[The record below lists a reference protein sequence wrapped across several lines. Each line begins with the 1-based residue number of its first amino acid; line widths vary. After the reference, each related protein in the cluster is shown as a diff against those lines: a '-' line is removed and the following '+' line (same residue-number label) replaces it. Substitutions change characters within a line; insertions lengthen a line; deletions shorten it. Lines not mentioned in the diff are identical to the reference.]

1 MSAQESVFN
10 TPYRAF
16 LFDMDGTVLNSIAAA
31 ERIWA
36 TWALR
41 HGVDVDTF
49 LPTIHGVR
57 AIDTINRLALPGVDA
72 EAEAAF
78 ITEAEIEDVEGIIE
92 VPGAANFLKSLP
104 VNQWAIVT
112 SAPKALALRRMAAA
126 GIPQPL
132 VMVTA
137 EDVSAGKPDPA
148 GYRLAAK
155 RLGVEPADCLI
166 FEDATVG
173 ILAAEAAGAG
183 LIVVTATHD
192 HPLQTPHATLA
203 RYTSVTAVVDPDG
216 PIRLHAPTLGLCC
229 FSKPRESTANCG
241 RNKPRIRRRIAP
253 VTALLRSECGR
264 SAGSASPRPATGQR
278 RNERPVPSPLQ

>member
-36 TWALR
+36 AWALR
-41 HGVDVDTF
+41 HGVDVDSF

-92 VPGAANFLKSLP
+92 VPGAADFLKSLP
-104 VNQWAIVT
+104 ANQWAIVT

-126 GIPQPL
+126 GIAQPL

-137 EDVSAGKPDPA
+137 EDVSAGKPNPA

-155 RLGVEPADCLI
+155 RLGVESADCLI

-203 RYTSVTAVVDPDG
+203 SYESVVAHVDPDG
-216 PIRLHAPTLGLCC
+216 DIRLQ
-229 FSKPRESTANCG
+229 K
-241 RNKPRIRRRIAP
+241 I
-253 VTALLRSECGR
+253 
-264 SAGSASPRPATGQR
+264 
-278 RNERPVPSPLQ
+278 

>member
-36 TWALR
+36 AWALR
-41 HGVDVDTF
+41 HGVDVDSF
-49 LPTIHGVR
+49 LPSIHGVR
-57 AIDTINRLALPGVDA
+57 AIDTINRLSLPGVDA

-104 VNQWAIVT
+104 ANQWAIVT

-192 HPLQTPHATLA
+192 HPLQTPHATLPS
-203 RYTSVTAVVDPDG
+203 YESVVAHVDHDDQ
-216 PIRLHAPTLGLCC
+216 IRLHT
-229 FSKPRESTANCG
+229 
-241 RNKPRIRRRIAP
+241 I
-253 VTALLRSECGR
+253 
-264 SAGSASPRPATGQR
+264 
-278 RNERPVPSPLQ
+278 

>member
-1 MSAQESVFN
+1 LSAQESVFN

-36 TWALR
+36 AWALR
-41 HGVDVDTF
+41 HGVDVVSF

-104 VNQWAIVT
+104 ANQWAIVT

-126 GIPQPL
+126 GIPEPL

-183 LIVVTATHD
+183 LVVVTATHD
-192 HPLQTPHATLA
+192 HPLQTPHATLGSYA
-203 RYTSVTAVVDPDG
+203 SVVAHVDHDDH
-216 PIRLHAPTLGLCC
+216 IRLHT
-229 FSKPRESTANCG
+229 
-241 RNKPRIRRRIAP
+241 I
-253 VTALLRSECGR
+253 
-264 SAGSASPRPATGQR
+264 
-278 RNERPVPSPLQ
+278 

>member
-41 HGVDVDTF
+41 HGVDVDSF

-72 EAEAAF
+72 EAEATF

-92 VPGAANFLKSLP
+92 VPGAASFLKSLP
-104 VNQWAIVT
+104 ANQWAIVT

-126 GIPQPL
+126 GIPEPS

-192 HPLQTPHATLA
+192 HPLQTPHATIA
-203 RYTSVTAVVDPDG
+203 SYESVVAHVDHDDQ
-216 PIRLHAPTLGLCC
+216 IRLHT
-229 FSKPRESTANCG
+229 
-241 RNKPRIRRRIAP
+241 I
-253 VTALLRSECGR
+253 
-264 SAGSASPRPATGQR
+264 
-278 RNERPVPSPLQ
+278 

>member
-1 MSAQESVFN
+1 LSAQESVFN

-36 TWALR
+36 AWALR

-104 VNQWAIVT
+104 ANQWAIVT

-173 ILAAEAAGAG
+173 ILAAEAAGAD

-203 RYTSVTAVVDPDG
+203 SYESVGSRVEADG
-216 PIRLHAPTLGLCC
+216 
-229 FSKPRESTANCG
+229 
-241 RNKPRIRRRIAP
+241 
-253 VTALLRSECGR
+253 LLRLE
-264 SAGSASPRPATGQR
+264 PRD
-278 RNERPVPSPLQ
+278 LQ